1 MQKYFKV
8 RFSIVIAL
16 MILLGGASIYFIN
29 NVYSTT
35 KNIYEHPYRVSNE
48 LKEIKISVHKMYL
61 ATLNENDIDYLF
73 LGQQDSANKESLKL
87 ISDLYLGDV
96 EELNKVKSLYENSF
110 SKSLT
115 KEQAFID
122 EGKLAQLLLA
132 IDTLSDFVDNKA
144 AELYKAAEQDTQYY
158 SAYIGLSLLVA
169 TIISVYLLIHTLK
182 TLREIAMNRKQ
193 YQYLIDQNVMIAAIE
208 DDGRIFDVSNRLSR
222 FISAKKEELTSRT
235 LREVFFCHDDEQFVD
250 MWQQVKSGATWHG
263 EIPVTEDNTT
273 MWLGVDVL
281 PMQNTDYSYSG
292 FRLLAHDISSRKSLE
307 KISITD
313 SLTGLLNRR
322 SLDDVLERQTKL
334 AIRNK
339 QPLTVGMLDVDF
351 FKQYNDTYG
360 HPAGDKVLT
369 HLASLLAR
377 MLGRP
382 DDFVFRMGG
391 EEFFFIFNSQDTD
404 SSKGYVEQIRETVK
418 ALNIEH
424 ENSTVDEYLTVSIGA
439 VFFAGEGVVD
449 GKLLM
454 SDADDNLYRAKETRN
469 SVIQTVEGEAV
480 LREA

>member
-16 MILLGGASIYFIN
+16 MIVLGSASIYFLN

-35 KNIYEHPYRVSNE
+35 KNMYEHPYRVSNE
-48 LKEIKISVHKMYL
+48 LKAIKVSVHQMSL
-61 ATLNENDIDYLF
+61 AVQQGGEIDYLF
-73 LGQQDSANKESLKL
+73 LGQQDTANRDSLKV
-87 ISDLYLGDV
+87 ISDQYLGPLEDIEKV
-96 EELNKVKSLYENSF
+96 ERLYELFFSSNNNS
-110 SKSLT
+110 
-115 KEQAFID
+115 KETFFNSSNMA
-122 EGKLAQLLLA
+122 ALLLA
-132 IDTLSDFVDNKA
+132 IETLSDFADKKA
-144 AELYKAAEQDTQYY
+144 AELYKTAKEDTETY
-158 SAYIGLSLLVA
+158 SIYIGLALVIA
-169 TIISVYLLIHTLK
+169 TLVSMYLLLHTLK
-182 TLREIAMNRKQ
+182 TLRDIALNRKQ

-208 DDGRIFDVSNRLSR
+208 DDGHIFDVSNRLSR
-222 FISAKKEELTSRT
+222 FIAAKKEELTSRPF
-235 LREVFFCHDDEQFVD
+235 REVFFCHNDEEFED

-263 EIPVTEDNTT
+263 EIPVVDGNETK
-273 MWLGVDVL
+273 WLGVDVL

-369 HLASLLAR
+369 HLASVLTR

-391 EEFFFIFNSQDTD
+391 EEFFFIFNSHDEEG
-404 SSKGYVEQIRETVK
+404 SEAYVEKIREAVS

-424 ENSTVDEYLTVSIGA
+424 KNSTVDDNVTVSIGA
-439 VFFAGEGVVD
+439 VYFPSETNVD
-449 GKLLM
+449 GKLLL
-454 SDADDNLYRAKETRN
+454 SDADDNLYKAKVSRN
-469 SVIQTVEGEAV
+469 SVVQTVEGSV
-480 LREA
+480 IV